1 MTWWLEDRLLDQTFI
16 ATSEN
21 VVQNVLVIGQLERRH
36 LHANLRCRA
45 SNAAAITGFNN
56 SLTSQSHQVLRH
68 HQLQTQQQQQQ
79 NYQLHTL
86 VTSVQ
91 LDLNCKC
98 QWHIIIALKL
108 FLNSP
113 PSRISLPACYPRA
126 LSFKSPSNVRQRS
139 ILCEKSFSCFSQRFK
154 EK

>member
-45 SNAAAITGFNN
+45 SNAASITGFN
-56 SLTSQSHQVLRH
+56 SSIVTSPAHQVLRH
-68 HQLQTQQQQQQ
+68 HQLLQSQQQ

-86 VTSVQ
+86 VSSVQ
-91 LDLNCKC
+91 LDLNRKC
-98 QWHIIIALKL
+98 PLA
-108 FLNSP
+108 SGD
-113 PSRISLPACYPRA
+113 PS
-126 LSFKSPSNVRQRS
+126 F
-139 ILCEKSFSCFSQRFK
+139 
-154 EK
+154 